1 MGLVGGPHLT
11 GDRRKGVMSKIVRFT
26 ITGHAPDTDAPS
38 VEDFLDQIRD
48 YLDILRGVE
57 EAVAGAPGSAIV
69 WRVVE
74 ASRNSPVMFGVE
86 AFPRH
91 YATNI
96 DQRAALVVGETA
108 RGLAAIKSRP
118 ERPTFFTNEVMRK
131 ARKVA
136 ERVTNGIGRTK
147 ADFGPNLPA
156 DELTQAIAQRV
167 IRNVD
172 TALAGPIKPY
182 QEIGSIEGYLT
193 GVELDGFGRRVAYV
207 RERITGET
215 VKCVIPKSAPQLAV
229 DLSTKLIGD
238 VWRRIRILVS
248 GRIYYTGPGKIDHID
263 ATNARFLL
271 TRAEL
276 PQIDD
281 VIDENFTNGMRSEE
295 YLERLRDGTLPQ

>member
-1 MGLVGGPHLT
+1 
-11 GDRRKGVMSKIVRFT
+11 MSKIVRFT

-38 VEDFLDQIRD
+38 VEDFLDQVRD
-48 YLDILRGVE
+48 YVDILRGVE

-74 ASRNSPVMFGVE
+74 ASRSSPVMFGVE
-86 AFPRH
+86 AFPKH

-96 DQRAALVVGETA
+96 DQRTALVVGETA
-108 RGLAAIKSRP
+108 RGLSALKSRA
-118 ERPTFFTNEVMRK
+118 ERPKFFTNDVMRK

-147 ADFGPNLPA
+147 ADFGPNLPS
-156 DELTQAIAQRV
+156 DELTQATAQNV

-172 TALAGPIKPY
+172 AALAGPLKPY
-182 QEIGSIEGYLT
+182 QEIGSVEGYLT

-207 RERITGET
+207 RERVTGET
-215 VKCVIPKSAPQLAV
+215 VKCVIPKSAPQLAF
-229 DLSTKLIGD
+229 DLSAKPIGD
-238 VWRRIRILVS
+238 VWRRIRVLVS
-248 GRIYYTGPGKIDHID
+248 GRIHYNGTGKIDRVE
-263 ATNARFLL
+263 ATDVQFLR

-276 PQIDD
+276 PQIDE

-295 YLERLRDGTLPQ
+295 YLERLRDGTLPH